1 VLRLSFSNLET
12 MNTTIKMIGIALA
25 IVFGT
30 GLILVGISQL
40 IEKNEYSNTIRIEQV
55 EITIKNQIA

>member
-1 VLRLSFSNLET
+1 MLRLSFSNLET

>member
-1 VLRLSFSNLET
+1 